1 MDGNGYQLWDYAS
14 KKVVKSRDVLFE
26 KGFFFPYQN
35 ILPSAV
41 DEPDLVY
48 VELPWP
54 EQNPGGMHTA
64 AIPVQSPAV
73 PTVPTQ
79 SPAEAIPTIPSN
91 VSPSQSRH
99 PDSPSLPNPLS
110 TPCLPCSR
118 VSPSLSTSA
127 LTTSTPIA
135 PRLPRS
141 RKVPDRLGNWAKGAE
156 KVDTSDNAAEAPKTW
171 KQLLRSPD
179 KSRWLKAADN
189 EFASFTGMETWNLV
203 PQPVK
208 R

>member
-1 MDGNGYQLWDYAS
+1 
-14 KKVVKSRDVLFE
+14 VLFE
-26 KGFFFPYQN
+26 QDVFPYQN
-35 ILPSAV
+35 IIPSAV
-41 DEPDLVY
+41 NKPDLAY
-48 VELPWP
+48 VELPWL

-73 PTVPTQ
+73 PKVPTH
-79 SPAEAIPTIPSN
+79 SPATAIPTIPSN

-99 PDSPSLPNPLS
+99 HDSPSLPNPLS

-118 VSPSLSTSA
+118 ASRSLSTPAS
-127 LTTSTPIA
+127 TTSTPIA
-135 PRLPRS
+135 LCLPRS
-141 RKVPDRLGNWAKGAE
+141 WKVPDRLGNWAKGAE
-156 KVDTSDNAAEAPKTW
+156 KVDTSDDAAEAPKTW

-189 EFASFTGMETWNLV
+189 EFASLTGMETWNLV

-208 R
+208 C